1 MNDPIV
7 TLKKLYTAVVADV
20 LDGLGYRNQTLGAD
34 IVALTPAN
42 KVSGRVFTACAVAV
56 DEIPKEPY
64 KLEMAAIDTMK
75 KGDVLVVDAGHNH
88 KSAFWGE
95 LLSTACIAKG
105 VRGVVMSACSRDLWA
120 LNQMDFPVFGIG
132 CTPADSKGRIDV
144 SEIGQ
149 PIIIEG
155 VSTMNGDYLI
165 GDEDGVVIIPGSSI
179 EETLALA
186 LEKVSGEDTV
196 RDELAAGVPVAK
208 VFGKHGIL

>member
-1 MNDPIV
+1 MSDLIA

-20 LDGLGYRNQTLGAD
+20 LDDLGYRNQTLGAD
-34 IVALTPAN
+34 IVALTPAS
-42 KVSGRVFTACAVAV
+42 KVCGRVFTARAVAV
-56 DEIPKEPY
+56 DEIPQKPY
-64 KLEMAAIDTMK
+64 KLEMAAIDTMQE
-75 KGDVLVVDAGHNH
+75 GDVLVVDAGHNNQ
-88 KSAFWGE
+88 SAFWGE
-95 LLSTACIAKG
+95 LLSTACMAKG
-105 VRGVVMSACSRDLWA
+105 VRGVVMSTCSRDLWA

-144 SEIGQ
+144 AEIGQ
-149 PIIIEG
+149 PITIDG

-196 RDELAAGVPVAK
+196 RDELAAGVPVAE